1 MNWAHVHLI
10 MNHFP
15 VVGSLFGILLLL
27 YAFIRNNEE
36 VKKLGLGFL
45 VLIALVT
52 IPVYYTGHAG
62 EDIVVNLPGV
72 TKSFINDH
80 ADMAL
85 LSYVAVLLLGI
96 VSLGGLFYFRRV
108 AVLPHWFMAL
118 TLGLAIIVAGLL
130 GLTANIGGQIRH
142 TEVRKDFQV
151 PVPTGEN
158 VPGHTH
164 AH

>member
-10 MNHFP
+10 INHFP

-27 YAFIRNNEE
+27 YALVRKNEE

-62 EDIVVNLPGV
+62 EEIVVNLPDV

-80 ADMAL
+80 ADLAL
-85 LSYVAVLLLGI
+85 VSYVAVLLLGI
-96 VSLGGLFYFRRV
+96 VSFGGLFFFRDGV
-108 AVLPHWFMAL
+108 VIPQWFMIL
-118 TLGLAIIVAGLL
+118 NLGLAIVVAGLI

-142 TEVRKDFQV
+142 TEARKDFQV
-151 PVPTGEN
+151 PASTEEN
-158 VPGHTH
+158 VSGHTH
-164 AH
+164 VQ